1 MKIWSVLKQKSLYF
15 LPLAGLSVLAGC
27 LPPMGPS
34 NLRRDHIAYD
44 RSIAKGLQEELLLNI
59 LQLRF
64 GAPPIFLQTQE
75 IIASYAYEKGA
86 KGYIAGSPWGGAEV
100 SKQNGLGIAGSINFS
115 DNPTITFQPMN
126 GKQLSTLVLAPLSPN
141 LIFSL
146 LQTRTPIDALFSLT
160 LDSMGGYDNI
170 HHTMR
175 SERKNAAASKNFS
188 RLLWLLRQLQLNDAI
203 EISVIPNDT
212 PKLKTNNFNRAFV
225 NFLEPE
231 NSNILEMQQEVKK
244 LTHLNPKDKSFEI
257 VNKVHPDKKGEVG
270 FRTLSMLS
278 ILANVSATVSIPE
291 KEIEEGIA
299 PPTLTDNM
307 LEGRPVIV
315 VHSGHHHSRDA
326 FVEIPYRKT
335 TYWIS
340 KKDYPSKVA
349 FTLLQIINS
358 LAVNPKENG
367 AMVTIPVN
375 H

>member
-1 MKIWSVLKQKSLYF
+1 MKIWTVLKQRSLYF
-15 LPLAGLSVLAGC
+15 LPLASLCVLGGC

-44 RSIAKGLQEELLLNI
+44 RSISQGLQEELLLNI

-64 GAPPIFLQTQE
+64 GAPPIFLETQQ
-75 IIASYAYEKGA
+75 IIASYAYEKGG
-86 KGYIAGSPWGGAEV
+86 KGYIAGSPWKGANETEE
-100 SKQNGLGIAGSINFS
+100 NGLGIAGSINFS

-126 GKQLSTLVLAPLSPN
+126 GSQLGTLVLEPLSPN

-146 LQTRTPIDALFSLT
+146 LQTHTPVDTLFSLT
-160 LDSMGGYDNI
+160 LDSIAGYDNI
-170 HHTMR
+170 HHSAR
-175 SERKNAAASKNFS
+175 SGRKNEVASKNFT
-188 RLLWLLRQLQLNDAI
+188 RLIWLLRQLQIEDAI
-203 EISVIPNDT
+203 EISVVPNEAPERD
-212 PKLKTNNFNRAFV
+212 NDGFNRAFIL
-225 NFLEPE
+225 FLEPD
-231 NSNILEMQQEVKK
+231 NPKVADMQNEVRK
-244 LTHLNPKDKSFEI
+244 LTKLGPKDKQIEL
-257 VNKVHPDKKGEVG
+257 VHKRQAVKKGEIN

-278 ILANVSATVSIPE
+278 ILANVSATISIPE
-291 KEIEEGIA
+291 KDIKEGIA

-315 VHSGHHHSRDA
+315 VHSGHHHSDEA
-326 FVEIPYRKT
+326 FVKIPYEGA

-340 KKDYPSKVA
+340 NKDYPSKLA

-358 LAVNPKENG
+358 LAVNRSENG